1 MPILPGGDAV
11 KRWALAVVAALAA
24 GCAVGNQ
31 LVSSRDAYR
40 LYRTTRLA
48 PTLEERLGAAN
59 RYLHAAPDGP
69 YAPELRAWFPSAERA
84 YVVRAHDELPLLL
97 AYAKSLPDG
106 PSITQVRDRI
116 EELESAV
123 RFVSQRETART
134 ERVESLE
141 AQLARAADQRKAF
154 IAELAAWISALAK
167 VRSYGQPLAALPADV
182 RERFAIGEP
191 AAGCPLDVCARS
203 AAPRFAIPASGTQ
216 LIPRE
221 AAYVVELS
229 LPSGSLA
236 GVRLHGR
243 ELFSRVGEALDL
255 RPVSFA
261 EPLSRAEAIGRA
273 LSIVGNALGLEL
285 SADGCDRPAV
295 SPVVLER
302 ACDGVHVV
310 VTAAVEPGSDDE
322 IAFGAAAPPVAAPS
336 RPAPKVPNPPSKPK
350 N

>member
-1 MPILPGGDAV
+1 MRGVGIALVAV
-11 KRWALAVVAALAA
+11 LAA

-40 LYRTTRLA
+40 LYRSTRLA

-59 RYLHAAPDGP
+59 RYLHVAPDGP
-69 YAPELRAWFPSAERA
+69 YAPELRAWFPPAEHA
-84 YVVRAHDELPLLL
+84 YVVRAHDDLPLLL

-106 PSITQVRDRI
+106 PSIQQVRDRV
-116 EELESAV
+116 EELETAA
-123 RFVSQRETART
+123 RFVKQRESART

-141 AQLARAADQRKAF
+141 GRLAHAAEQRKAF
-154 IAELAAWISALAK
+154 IAEFAAWIGALAR
-167 VRSYGQPLAALPADV
+167 VRSYGQPLGALSAEM
-182 RERFAIGEP
+182 RERFAIAET

-203 AAPRFAIPASGTQ
+203 SAPRFAIPASGTQ

-221 AAYVVELS
+221 AAYVGELT
-229 LPSGSLA
+229 LASGTLV
-236 GVRLHGR
+236 GLRLHGR

-261 EPLSRAEAIGRA
+261 DPLSRAEAIGRA
-273 LSIVGNALGLEL
+273 LSIVANALGPEL

-310 VTAAVEPGSDDE
+310 VTAAVDPGQDDE
-322 IAFGAAAPPVAAPS
+322 IAFGAVAAPRPAAPP
-336 RPAPKVPNPPSKPK
+336 APKAPTPKSKPK
-350 N
+350 P